1 MEKEKQSAAANES
14 EELLALLGKGRKKKP
29 SWKKL
34 LIFGGAAAVLGVGV
48 FFGVKA
54 IRTKNAA
61 SEVVYREYTVERG
74 DIIVGLTES
83 SSISLVRKTL
93 QFPIT
98 ATVSEVYIKAGS
110 MVKPG
115 DALMKFNLTEVQ
127 QGLDSYELLLED
139 AALELEQAKLQQET
153 KLLEAGQKLDESKQK
168 GDLATQNENLTNA
181 QLTLNYDNAVTALK
195 KAQDEYADY
204 CVKNADFAAD
214 NSRLE
219 YYKSQQEYYADQVT
233 DYTQMQSDIKSYQ
246 SLLNTAQAKKD
257 AILVPMENYSD
268 WLTAKENEIT
278 AAKSNVE
285 VKKGEYDTAAQA
297 LAQAIAD
304 GETDETIASLGTASE
319 LAEMEYTSALSDV
332 TEMEEEKAD
341 TIKNYE
347 KRTTIQAEID
357 KYTNLI
363 NSIGDSSAVDAE
375 LASLKRT
382 QTAAQEAYNDYNTWF
397 KEKYGSITT
406 AKGLI
411 DALESAQASMQKAN
425 LALEEAGLKSETDAM
440 AAEHTAALSKQEA
453 ETAGVSYELTEMEL
467 TQKVASAQENYNT
480 FEKQLAEVK
489 EMVAND
495 GVVYSDYTGMIVAVN
510 VSAGDKVT
518 VKVDTETHL
527 ISTYASIMTI
537 NVIDEVFVPITISE
551 EDILDVAIGQEAIVK
566 MTAFPD
572 TEFAAVVDSIS
583 AESARSG
590 AATVSYTVTVKFK
603 EKNELAMYE
612 GMSAEVTIIDEAA
625 MDVLYVNTK
634 AVEQSGDKAS
644 VLIKGEEENTIAMV
658 TTGFT
663 DGTNI
668 ELESGVCEGDVLLA
682 ASGVG
687 GGSAKAGSA
696 GNSAAQNA
704 RGGEQGDMPSFEGV
718 PDGASAE
725 GRGAQ

>member
-1 MEKEKQSAAANES
+1 MEREKQSAAARENES
-14 EELLALLGKGRKKKP
+14 EELLALLGKGKKKKP

-34 LIFGGAAAVLGVGV
+34 LLFGGAAAVLCVGG

-54 IRTKNAA
+54 IRTKSAA

-115 DALMKFNLTEVQ
+115 DALMKFDLTEVQ

-153 KLLEAGQKLDESKQK
+153 KLMQAGQTLEQSEQK
-168 GDLATQNENLTNA
+168 GELATQNKNLTDA
-181 QLTLNYDNAVTALK
+181 QLSLNYNNAVTALK
-195 KAQDEYADY
+195 KAQDEYTDY
-204 CVKNADFAAD
+204 CNKNADFYTD
-214 NSRLE
+214 NARLE
-219 YYKSQQEYYADQVT
+219 NYKAQQEYYADKVT
-233 DYTQMQSDIKSYQ
+233 EYTQKQTDVKSYQ
-246 SLLNTAQAKKD
+246 SLLTAAQTKKD
-257 AILVPMENYSD
+257 AILVPMEDYTA
-268 WLTAKENEIT
+268 WLSAKDNEIT

-285 VKKGEYDTAAQA
+285 VEKAAYEAAAKA
-297 LAQAIAD
+297 LADAIAN
-304 GETDETIASLGTASE
+304 GETDEVIAAKGTLAE
-319 LAEMEYTSALSDV
+319 LAETTYNMALSDV
-332 TEMEEEKAD
+332 TDLEKEKTE
-341 TIKNYE
+341 TIANYE
-347 KRTTIQAEID
+347 KRTSIQAEID

-363 NSIGDSSAVDAE
+363 NGLGESSAIETE
-375 LASLKRT
+375 LAALKRS
-382 QTAAQEAYNDYNTWF
+382 QTAAQTAYNDYNTWF

-425 LALEEAGLKSETDAM
+425 LALEEAGLKSETDTM
-440 AAEHTAALSKQEA
+440 TAEHTAELAKQEA
-453 ETAGVSYELTEMEL
+453 STAGVSYELTEMEL
-467 TQKVASAQENYNT
+467 TQKVANAQENYNT
-480 FEKQLAEVK
+480 FAKQLAEVK
-489 EMVAND
+489 EMVAAD

-537 NVIDEVFVPITISE
+537 NVIDEVYVPITISE
-551 EDILDVAIGQEAIVK
+551 EDILDVAIGQDAIVK

-572 TEFAAVVDSIS
+572 TEFAATVDSIS

-644 VLIKGEEENTIAMV
+644 VLIKGEEENTVALV

-668 ELESGVCEGDVLLA
+668 EIESGASEGDVLLA

-687 GGSAKAGSA
+687 GGQ
-696 GNSAAQNA
+696 NSEKSSGKSGQS
-704 RGGEQGDMPSFEGV
+704 GQSGMPSGAMPAGMPSEGV
-718 PDGASAE
+718 
-725 GRGAQ
+725 GAQ